1 LLRLLNDILD
11 FSKIES
17 GKLDFEAIAFA
28 PPPTVSEVVALLRTR
43 AVQKRLEFALHLSP
57 NLPNF
62 VIGDAVR
69 LKQVLL
75 NLAGNAIKFTEQGR
89 VQIDVTVVR
98 HNPAAATVQFNV
110 CDAGI
115 GMDEAAQSKLFQVF
129 SQGDSSMTRRFGGSG
144 LGLAISQ
151 RLVNRMGGQI
161 AVISQPG
168 QGSTFSFKLTIPLG
182 TIPQLSIRTPFL
194 ASAPLLSGHVLV
206 VEDDRVNQRVIELL
220 LEKIGLS
227 CVIVSDGSTALEVA
241 TLGTWDAV
249 LMDCQMPW
257 MDGFEATRQIRRKL
271 AGKTPP
277 IIQRHDRR
285 PRGLR
290 SRRHDQLFGKAGAT
304 GGAARLPR
312 KVARAAERD
321 LDPRARRL
329 GLRARGTPPQHF
341 ARRSRDCY

>member
-1 LLRLLNDILD
+1 
-11 FSKIES
+11 
-17 GKLDFEAIAFA
+17 
-28 PPPTVSEVVALLRTR
+28 
-43 AVQKRLEFALHLSP
+43 
-57 NLPNF
+57 
-62 VIGDAVR
+62 
-69 LKQVLL
+69 
-75 NLAGNAIKFTEQGR
+75 
-89 VQIDVTVVR
+89 
-98 HNPAAATVQFNV
+98 
-110 CDAGI
+110 
-115 GMDEAAQSKLFQVF
+115 
-129 SQGDSSMTRRFGGSG
+129 MTRRFGGSG